1 MGSLFGGPSL
11 PPVAQAKETPP
22 PKVTDPA
29 VEAAR
34 RGEIK
39 AAQQAKGRRATAFGG
54 LRSSPVLGEGASIG
68 RKALLGS

>member
-1 MGSLFGGPSL
+1 MTELLFGSPQ
-11 PPVAQAKETPP
+11 PVVQQVAPTP
-22 PKVTDPA
+22 PKVTDPS

-39 AAQQAKGRRATAFGG
+39 AAQQSKGRAATAFGG
-54 LRSSPVLGEGASIG
+54 LKTSPILGESGSIG